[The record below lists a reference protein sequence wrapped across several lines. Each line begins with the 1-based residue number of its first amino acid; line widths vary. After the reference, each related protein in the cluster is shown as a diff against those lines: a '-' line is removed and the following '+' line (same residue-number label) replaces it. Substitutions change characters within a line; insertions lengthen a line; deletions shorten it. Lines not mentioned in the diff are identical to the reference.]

1 MMAQSYQ
8 ITPGVLKTVIQ
19 PGIGPRPNVGDN
31 ITVHCTGL
39 LTNPAQEILEVH
51 GSSSNCLLF
60 CSFPFF
66 PKGCC
71 VKVIMW
77 PVPQSSLNVVAR
89 AGVLGAALGTLSL
102 TAVMSFNSAVALPYA
117 NLCQN
122 WCNSVN
128 TTRDPGQQPFS
139 FRVGVGEVIRGWDE
153 GCLSMQK
160 HELSRLTICGLK
172 AYGAQGFP
180 AWGYPFPSTVSL
192 CGCLLLG
199 GGIL

>member
-19 PGIGPRPNVGDN
+19 PGIGPRPNVGDS

-39 LTNPAQEILEVH
+39 LTNPPRKFW
-51 GSSSNCLLF
+51 S
-60 CSFPFF
+60 
-66 PKGCC
+66 
-71 VKVIMW
+71 
-77 PVPQSSLNVVAR
+77 
-89 AGVLGAALGTLSL
+89 
-102 TAVMSFNSAVALPYA
+102 
-117 NLCQN
+117 
-122 WCNSVN
+122 
-128 TTRDPGQQPFS
+128 TRDPGQQPFS

-180 AWGYPFPSTVSL
+180 AWGIPPNADLQFEIQ
-192 CGCLLLG
+192 
-199 GGIL
+199 ILAINGM